1 MNLVPVSL
9 DSIRIGHP
17 LPFPLVDQD
26 GVLLARKSFVVE
38 SRAHLEDIAGRGR
51 GIFIDTA
58 DSEALHRAYVD
69 QLQTLVRTDKP
80 LGQIADTKLSAE
92 AARKRVADATDKVD
106 WLDLQEQT
114 NFLLRDTNP
123 VTFQDRLARIEQTLN
138 AAARRNPD
146 GALFALIHLSATDTR
161 LYSAT
166 HAMLV
171 SVMCGLAAREVL
183 AWPEVLESALCRAA
197 LTMNVSMTDQ
207 QDKLAHQ
214 IDPPTPVQRALI
226 DRHAQASVDLLRTL
240 GVGDHTWLDAVRD
253 HHTPLPGPLA
263 DKPPAQRIA
272 RLVQRADMF
281 AARLAPRSSRMPIS
295 PAAAMQACYF
305 DETRQVDEAGAALI
319 KAAGI
324 YQPGSYVRLATDEIA
339 VVVKRG
345 FNTSTPRVAVLINRS
360 GMPTVEPTIRDTSQR
375 DYRVVAS
382 VPHREVKVTL
392 NIERML
398 ALTVSPA
405 TDRPW

>member
-9 DSIRIGHP
+9 DSIRIGQP
-17 LPFPLVDQD
+17 LPFPLVDQN
-26 GVLLARKSFVVE
+26 GVLLARKFFVVE
-38 SRAHLEDIAGRGR
+38 SRAQLQDIAERGR

-69 QLQTLVRTDKP
+69 QLQTLVRTDMP
-80 LGQIADTKLSAE
+80 LGQIADSKLSAE
-92 AARKRVADATDKVD
+92 SARKRVADTTDKVD

-123 VTFQDRLARIEQTLN
+123 VTFQERLSRIEQTLKT
-138 AAARRNPD
+138 AVRRNPD
-146 GALFALIHLSATDTR
+146 GALFALIHLSATEMR
-161 LYSAT
+161 MYSAT

-171 SVMCGLAAREVL
+171 SVMCCLAAREVL
-183 AWPEVLESALCRAA
+183 AWPEAMESALCRAA
-197 LTMNVSMTDQ
+197 LTMNVSMTELH
-207 QDKLAHQ
+207 DKLAHQ
-214 IDPPTPVQRALI
+214 IEPPTQAQRTVI
-226 DRHAQASVDLLRTL
+226 DQHAQASVVRLRAL

-263 DKPPAQRIA
+263 ARTEAQRIA

-281 AARLAPRSSRMPIS
+281 AARLAPRASRTPIA

-305 DETRQVDEAGAALI
+305 DENRQVDEAGAALI

-324 YQPGSYVRLATDEIA
+324 YQPGSYVRLATEEIA

-345 FNTSTPRVAVLINRS
+345 MNTSTPRVAVLNNRS

-382 VPHREVKVTL
+382 VAHHEVKVTL
-392 NIERML
+392 HMERML

-405 TDRPW
+405 SDRPW

>member
-1 MNLVPVSL
+1 
-9 DSIRIGHP
+9 
-17 LPFPLVDQD
+17 
-26 GVLLARKSFVVE
+26 
-38 SRAHLEDIAGRGR
+38 
-51 GIFIDTA
+51 
-58 DSEALHRAYVD
+58 
-69 QLQTLVRTDKP
+69 
-80 LGQIADTKLSAE
+80 
-92 AARKRVADATDKVD
+92 
-106 WLDLQEQT
+106 
-114 NFLLRDTNP
+114 
-123 VTFQDRLARIEQTLN
+123 
-138 AAARRNPD
+138 
-146 GALFALIHLSATDTR
+146 
-161 LYSAT
+161 
-166 HAMLV
+166 
-171 SVMCGLAAREVL
+171 
-183 AWPEVLESALCRAA
+183 VLESALCRAA